1 MRFAASSIDDQRSLV
16 RVAPRVF
23 LIRDGELVRHRQ
35 GEQRRQEYAQAF
47 QLGPLKLRV
56 NGLEPAIS
64 PLLVAAEQNRHTR
77 SRRCPRTPRNSGRDK
92 SPKYRSTNPRSKCA
106 T

>member
-64 PLLVAAEQNRHTR
+64 PLLVSPEQTNRDFR
-77 SRRCPRTPRNSGRDK
+77 MRPASVPF
-92 SPKYRSTNPRSKCA
+92 
-106 T
+106 

>member
-56 NGLEPAIS
+56 NGLESAS
-64 PLLVAAEQNRHTR
+64 PLLV
-77 SRRCPRTPRNSGRDK
+77 
-92 SPKYRSTNPRSKCA
+92 SPEPASVAMPLQGKEPL
-106 T
+106 